1 MLRLAAD
8 TDPAW
13 VATANTSTELLLLDH
28 AHCEKKA
35 ASSAM
40 RIIFRY
46 QHITS
51 LMRPMSELAREELEH
66 FELVLAEMQVRGFEF
81 RRLRPSTYAARLHKA
96 VRPHEPEALLDTLLI
111 SALIEA
117 RSCERMKLLS
127 ENLADAGLA
136 ELYRSLLASEARHFS
151 LYVDLAAELYGRTV
165 VDERLAELA
174 EHEAAV
180 IREPESEFRMHS

>member
-1 MLRLAAD
+1 MLRLVVD
-8 TDPAW
+8 TDAAW
-13 VATANTSTELLLLDH
+13 VAAANASIELLLLDH

-35 ASSAM
+35 ASSAL

-46 QHITS
+46 QHIPS

-66 FELVLAEMQVRGFEF
+66 FELVLAEMRARGFEF

-117 RSCERMKLLS
+117 RSCERMKLLA
-127 ENLADAGLA
+127 ENLEDAALA

-151 LYVDLAAELYGRTV
+151 LYVDLAANLYSRTD

-174 EHEAAV
+174 EHEATV
-180 IREPESEFRMHS
+180 IRESEGDFRMHS